1 MIPASFFFL
10 DRIPLTAH
18 GKVDRTT
25 LVATCRGSSLAGRD
39 EIASPRTATEH
50 TLLGIWADVLEA
62 DDIGVLDNFFD
73 LGGHSLLAGKVLVR
87 IANAF
92 GTKLSIRA
100 FFEAPTIEA
109 LARRV
114 DLAHGTQPSEP
125 VFEIAR
131 GKQSGRQPVSIAQEY
146 VLRNERAIPGLPQF
160 NLPFAFRLRGPL
172 DIAALERSL
181 AEVVRR
187 HDSLRTGF
195 AWVDERP
202 IALVARADEVRVS
215 LVVEN
220 LAAGAPARN
229 DRTKALLLKKA
240 ALCAEQDGWTPFDLT
255 RAPLLRVRLLRLA
268 DDDHVLVLILHHIIV
283 DGWSIGVLMEELSEL
298 YAAFATGREAQLPEP
313 ALQFSDF
320 VRWQRSWSTTGAATR
335 QISYWKEQ
343 LRNSSAIFPT
353 DGDRESALLGS
364 PVAHDPIHLPNDL
377 VRRLNTLSRQRGV
390 TLFMAC
396 LTGFK
401 ALLLARSGRTDICVA
416 TAMANRSQLRTEG
429 VIGPL
434 ENTTLIRTRIEAD
447 LSFQEAL
454 DRVGASVLEAY
465 ARQEIPFDALAAKLA
480 EEDGLDPASL
490 IQAFFAM
497 RDAARRPL
505 GLANVA
511 VRSFGDPYREGQP
524 VLPLN
529 RTWLTVMLKQ
539 TPSGITGS
547 CSYKTDLFE
556 PDSLQQWIADYRT
569 ILTRAV
575 ANPKALLGR
584 LVDPS
589 TGIGISD

>member
-1 MIPASFFFL
+1 
-10 DRIPLTAH
+10 
-18 GKVDRTT
+18 
-25 LVATCRGSSLAGRD
+25 
-39 EIASPRTATEH
+39 
-50 TLLGIWADVLEA
+50 
-62 DDIGVLDNFFD
+62 
-73 LGGHSLLAGKVLVR
+73 
-87 IANAF
+87 
-92 GTKLSIRA
+92 
-100 FFEAPTIEA
+100 
-109 LARRV
+109 
-114 DLAHGTQPSEP
+114 
-125 VFEIAR
+125 
-131 GKQSGRQPVSIAQEY
+131 VSIAQEY
-146 VLRNERAIPGLPQF
+146 VLRNERAVPELPQF

-172 DIAALERSL
+172 NIPALKRSL

-195 AWVDERP
+195 AWVDEQP
-202 IALVARADEVRVS
+202 IARVARATDVRVS
-215 LVVEN
+215 LVVED

-240 ALCAEQDGWTPFDLT
+240 TLCAEQDGWTPFDIT
-255 RAPLLRVRLLRLA
+255 RAPLFRARLLRLA

-283 DGWSIGVLMEELSEL
+283 DGWSIGVLVEELSEL
-298 YAAFATGREAQLPEP
+298 YAAFATGREAQLPDP
-313 ALQFSDF
+313 ALQFPDF
-320 VRWQRSWSTTGAATR
+320 ARWQRSWSMTAAATR

-353 DGDRESALLGS
+353 DSDRESALLGS

-377 VRRLNTLSRQRGV
+377 VTRLSTLSRHRGV

-401 ALLLARSGRTDICVA
+401 ALLLARSGCTDICVA

-434 ENTTLIRTRIEAD
+434 ENTTLIRTQIEAD

-454 DRVGASVLEAY
+454 DRVSASVLEAY
-465 ARQEIPFDALAAKLA
+465 ARQEIPFDVLAAKLE

-505 GLANVA
+505 GLPNVA

-524 VLPLN
+524 VLPIN

-556 PDSLQQWIADYRT
+556 PDTLQHWIADYRT
-569 ILTRAV
+569 ILTKAV
-575 ANPKALLGR
+575 ANPKALLGK
-584 LVDPS
+584 LVDP
-589 TGIGISD
+589 